1 MEEKNYDDVEE
12 TTTENSPEE
21 DETTEDTTE
30 ESEATEEE
38 SQEEIDWKTRA
49 IKAEKAIEKAKKKQ
63 KSEPKESVED
73 LTLAR
78 LEARG
83 VLNQDDQE
91 YVLKY
96 AKVEGI
102 NPIEALQDEFV
113 QERLKANERTRKS
126 AQATPKGNNRAGTS
140 TDDVN
145 IWVKRYKQNGS
156 LPEGNPA
163 LTAKVL
169 DALTNG
175 A

>member
-21 DETTEDTTE
+21 EATEDTTE
-30 ESEATEEE
+30 GSEATEEE
-38 SQEEIDWKTRA
+38 SQEEIDWQARA
-49 IKAEKAIEKAKKKQ
+49 LKAEKAIEKAKKKQ